1 MRRERIAEL
10 EMHQAARQQGFASLA
25 DVEAIVLESDGTFSV
40 LGQGASD
47 RSTLASVPD
56 FRPAGGDASG
66 GDGSQQ
72 QQRTKGSD
80 RSVEG

>member
-1 MRRERIAEL
+1 MKRERIAEL
-10 EMHQAARQQGFASLA
+10 EVQQAARQQSFASLA

-56 FRPAGGDASG
+56 FRPAGDKPGA
-66 GDGSQQ
+66 DGRQPQ
-72 QQRTKGSD
+72 QQRTEGSD